1 MHPVVDF
8 PLDLARKYNRP
19 GPRYTSYPTAPRF
32 HQQYGRQDFIAD
44 LAVES
49 TSDEP
54 LSLYLHLPFCR
65 SLCNYCGCH
74 MMVTHRPE
82 KISAYVDVLMRE
94 IENAADRLGTKRSA
108 IQVHWGGGTPTYLAP
123 EEIEQLMNHVA
134 HAFNILPEAEV
145 SIEADPR
152 GLTREHVDA
161 ARRSGFNRISFGI
174 QDLDPGVQAAIGR
187 IQPLELVAD
196 VTEWARH
203 AGFDGLSYDLIY
215 GLPLQTRQTFAE
227 TTERIIDLNPD
238 RLSVFSYA
246 HVPWLKKHQT
256 LIDETTLPPAEEK
269 LLMLV
274 NTSQRLVEAGYDFV
288 GMDHFARPEDSLAE
302 ARRQGTMQRNFQGY
316 STHAG
321 HGLLGFGT
329 SSISQL
335 DGAYAQNE
343 KDLRTYYEAVE
354 SNEPPVYRGYRLTE
368 EDRLRREVI
377 MSIMCRF
384 ELSERRIEE
393 QFGVRFREHF
403 ANVLDFLPEFTD
415 DGLIIQT
422 DDGFVVTETGRYFV
436 RNIAMPFDGYLTD
449 AGSGPR
455 YSRTI

>member
-1 MHPVVDF
+1 MNDVVDF

-32 HQQYGRQDFIAD
+32 HTRYGRQDFIAD
-44 LAVES
+44 LAGES
-49 TSDEP
+49 ASDEP

-74 MMVTHRPE
+74 MLVTHRPE
-82 KISAYVDVLMRE
+82 KISAYVDSLMQE
-94 IENAADRLGTKRSA
+94 IGATAARLGGRRSA
-108 IQVHWGGGTPTYLAP
+108 VQVHWGGGTPTYLAP
-123 EEIEQLMNHVA
+123 EEIDRLMSHVA
-134 HAFNILPEAEV
+134 SVFDILPEAEV

-152 GLTREHVDA
+152 GLTREHIDA
-161 ARRSGFNRISFGI
+161 ARRSGFNRISFGV
-174 QDLDPGVQAAIGR
+174 QDLDAGVQAAIGR
-187 IQPLELVAD
+187 IQPYELVAQA
-196 VTEWARH
+196 TEWSRE
-203 AGFDGLSYDLIY
+203 AGFDGISYDLIY
-215 GLPLQTRQTFAE
+215 GLPRQTRDTFAA
-227 TTERIIDLNPD
+227 TTEQVIELCPD

-246 HVPWLKKHQT
+246 HVPWMKKHQA
-256 LIDETTLPPAEEK
+256 LINESELPSTEEK

-274 NTSQRLVEAGYDFV
+274 DTSQRLVEAGYDFV

-302 ARRQGTMQRNFQGY
+302 ARRNGTMQRNFQGY

-343 KDLRTYYEAVE
+343 KDLRAYYDAVDAG
-354 SNEPPVYRGYRLTE
+354 EPPVYRGYQLTE

-384 ELSERRIEE
+384 ELDERRIEDE
-393 QFGVRFREHF
+393 FGVEFREHF
-403 ANVLDFLPEFTD
+403 ANALEDLPELQD
-415 DGLIIQT
+415 DGLIIRT

-436 RNIAMPFDGYLTD
+436 RNIAMPFDGYLKE
-449 AGSGPR
+449 AASGPK
-455 YSRTI
+455 YSKTI